1 MKVNTTSIS
10 AAAMLAGLRTL
21 AGHNE
26 LSFPMTW
33 LQHLAYAVDFAVVL
47 CLLVSAEVPGCQGD
61 ESRAADAP
69 TGSMFET
76 CGWSFCLR
84 A

>member
-1 MKVNTTSIS
+1 
-10 AAAMLAGLRTL
+10 
-21 AGHNE
+21 
-26 LSFPMTW
+26 MTW

-69 TGSMFET
+69 TKHISET
-76 CGWSFCLR
+76 GGWGFSYGPLPTR
-84 A
+84 EQGRLDLDKPALSTRTLS